1 MTNLTAPPATAPSQP
16 APPPILLADP
26 LAPSRTPI
34 LMVREQ
40 GQLVDLSKTIGTAKL
55 IRDGDE
61 LHILQADGQIVVIEQ
76 FFGGPA
82 NEFFIL
88 MPTGPLTTQSQFLK
102 AVEVDTTPRLGSFQ
116 VDLPSPAQEKAEDA
130 DKASEVS
137 DWQPTSKT
145 SFQSIHQEPV
155 LEKLSAPTHHTQ
167 LSASKQDDDL
177 GPQLTPP
184 LSTRSEN
191 IVVPQLSLSDLY
203 VQPNSTVTRA
213 SDLPVHSVQEA
224 SFRTSNSISV
234 SDSLALD
241 FGVDGTNSR
250 ALLFT
255 LDAAG
260 RPLGRSG
267 DPLDI
272 TCGGARVLFQ
282 SEFGPQG
289 QHILKGLKGDGT
301 LVLKVTL
308 DPSTPNAT
316 YSYEQFASLDHP
328 GSSAE
333 LLVSFRFIAKD
344 ADGDTLVS
352 YLDIR
357 VEDDPMPIEWN
368 LSATVSEA
376 GLAGGSDGNPG
387 QASASGDLPIT
398 AEQGPVAL
406 SWNAASPVEGF
417 SFHQEG
423 QTLLILQGNKVV
435 LSVTL
440 NSTTGSYNVT
450 QHSAI
455 NHGSAAEAV
464 FNLSFSATN
473 AQGQTT
479 EGKLLVSSLDDVPK
493 AFPLNQINFDE
504 SQLSTEPELSYSSQ
518 SLPHSAGADAAT
530 IRWQLPDDP
539 DGLIYIIEGQ
549 QLSVLQGNTVILTA
563 HFTGSKG
570 AYSVQQHNPLQHQHG
585 VDQQIINLPYLITD
599 GDGDTASGNF
609 MVSIKDDTP
618 EVGATVNLSLSD
630 DAFALSAPANA
641 QAEDTHAL
649 TGVLPISAGVDG
661 GQVSW
666 AQSALPPGFS
676 WDLSGEKLTL
686 FQSTTAIFTA
696 TLNSSSG
703 AYSVEQHAPLN
714 HAQGIE
720 QFQLQYIAS
729 DADGDAAPGQLQIT
743 IADSSPILGSAP
755 ETLSLSE
762 SALFQARM
770 NDEASITQDGDLNIQ
785 WGADTQTAT
794 SLTFSSSMSG
804 SLAPFTVNGAQV
816 YYAIEGTGNQLSA
829 KTQDG
834 TLVFRIKLD
843 PQASGN
849 YEVEFFTSIDHGA
862 ASDISLSFSAVATDG
877 DGDTVPLTFS
887 FSISDGK
894 SLASPDQFS
903 GKEDTPL
910 VLDLLGND
918 IPSSEGFTVR
928 IVLAPAKG
936 HLSQNPDNTFNY
948 TGHPNANGSDSF
960 SYYIEDADGERSDT
974 VTVSIELSP
983 ENDAPIFS
991 GVDQDAPVHLSVE
1004 DDGPETVFTA
1014 NASDA
1019 DGDPLHFFLEGSDKA
1034 RFNIDEQTGQVSWKE
1049 DVSFDAPTDTDGD
1062 NIYEVS
1068 VVARDPSGAEAVQ
1081 QFRIEV
1087 TEGTNTPVPPPA
1099 VFLHTREPGS
1109 YQVGWTFE
1117 EASYSSETTGHLQS
1131 SPWIES
1137 GDDGKANAANDGSSD
1152 IYIDAVTGTLILSD
1166 RSGSSSNGDD
1176 NLTSISKTFD
1186 LTGAQNAAIQLTYT
1200 AEFAA
1205 VDPTRVFYIEVT
1217 LADGSVHQIG
1227 EISSLQNHTQSQRIN
1242 LDLSDYISSATTI
1255 RLVAPAELTAADT
1268 LRIEDL
1274 TVSMTQPD
1282 TLEQQHF
1289 EASFQ
1294 LGDDDLAIAKSAKIE
1309 GMQDEIS
1316 GLTIKLFNAQSGDLL
1331 NFTDVDG
1338 VISQLEDNGNGT
1350 VILTFSGS
1358 IDSSTYQNLLNSI
1371 TFTTTSDSLE
1381 TRSLSVV
1388 VHTEDGNSNPS
1399 ITSIQVHPNPDDG
1412 VTDTRNHIDGTTGN
1426 DTLKSTDEDD
1436 VINGFEGNDQLTAGA
1451 GSDELTGGEGSDI
1464 FFFEQLDGA
1473 ADHITDFQ
1481 LKTSAGGDRDILDL
1495 SKLLDDY
1502 GEGGTSQYYNF
1513 TKQYVRIVENQ
1524 NGQYAV
1530 QVDLDAHDDDQTW
1543 ETVTTLEFQNADAVG
1558 ATLSVDVKGFMPEV
1572 ELPIEN
1578 AFPMS

>member
-1 MTNLTAPPATAPSQP
+1 MTNLTATPATAPSQS
-16 APPPILLADP
+16 APPPILLAEP
-26 LAPSRTPI
+26 LAPSQTPI

-61 LHILQADGQIVVIEQ
+61 LHILDGNGQIVVIEQ

-88 MPTGPLTTQSQFLK
+88 MPSGPLTTQSQFLK
-102 AVEVDTTPRLGSFQ
+102 VVEVETAPRLGSFQ
-116 VDLPSPAQEKAEDA
+116 VDLPSPAQKETEDA
-130 DKASEVS
+130 DKSSEETS
-137 DWQPTSKT
+137 WQPISKT
-145 SFQSIHQEPV
+145 SLQNVHHEPA
-155 LEKLSAPTHHTQ
+155 LEKLNSLTQSDQ
-167 LSASKQDDDL
+167 LSENTQDNY
-177 GPQLTPP
+177 QAAP
-184 LSTRSEN
+184 LVSALNTQSEN
-191 IVVPQLSLSDLY
+191 IIVPRLSVSDLY

-224 SFRTSNSISV
+224 SFRTSTSISV

-308 DPSTPNAT
+308 DPNTPNGA
-316 YSYEQFASLDHP
+316 YSYEQFAPLDHT
-328 GSSAE
+328 GSALD
-333 LLVSFRFIAKD
+333 LLMSFRFIAKD

-352 YLDIR
+352 HLDIR
-357 VEDDPMPIEWN
+357 VEDDPMPTEWN
-368 LSATVSEA
+368 LTATVSEA
-376 GLAGGSDGNPG
+376 GLPGGSEGDP
-387 QASASGDLPIT
+387 AEATASGVLPIN
-398 AEQGPVAL
+398 ASQGPVVL
-406 SWNAASPVEGF
+406 SWNTASPVEGF

-440 NSTTGSYNVT
+440 NSATGTYSVT

-455 NHGSAAEAV
+455 NHGADADAV

-473 AQGQTT
+473 TQGQTT
-479 EGKLLVSSLDDVPK
+479 EGKLLVSSLDDAPK
-493 AFPLNQINFDE
+493 AFPLNQISFDE
-504 SQLSTEPELSYSSQ
+504 SQLSTQTELSYSSEY
-518 SLPHSAGADAAT
+518 LPHSAGADTAT
-530 IRWQLPDDP
+530 ISWQLPDDP
-539 DGLIYIIEGQ
+539 EGLIYIIEGQ
-549 QLSVLQGNTVILTA
+549 QLSVLQGDTLILTA
-563 HFTGSKG
+563 QFTESKG
-570 AYSVQQHNPLQHQHG
+570 AYAVQQHNPLQHQNG
-585 VDQQIINLPYLITD
+585 VDQQTISLPYVITD
-599 GDGDTASGNF
+599 GDGDTAAGHF
-609 MVSIKDDTP
+609 QVSIKDDNP
-618 EVGATVNLSLSD
+618 EVGEPVHLNLSD
-630 DAFALSAPANA
+630 DALASTGAAHAL
-641 QAEDTHAL
+641 AEDTHAL
-649 TGVLPISAGVDG
+649 TGVLPISTGVDG

-666 AQSALPPGFS
+666 TQSALPSGFS
-676 WDLSGEKLTL
+676 WDLNGEKLTL
-686 FQSTTAIFTA
+686 FQNTTAIFTA

-703 AYSVEQHAPLN
+703 AYSVDQHAPLN
-714 HAQGIE
+714 HARGIE
-720 QFQLQYIAS
+720 QFQLHYVAS
-729 DADGDAAPGQLQIT
+729 DADGDSVNGQLQIT
-743 IADSSPILGSAP
+743 ITDSTPVLSSAP
-755 ETLSLSE
+755 EALSLSE
-762 SALFQARM
+762 NALFEARM
-770 NDEASITQDGDLNIQ
+770 NDKASIVQSGDLNIH
-785 WGADTQTAT
+785 WGADTQSAPT
-794 SLTFSSSMSG
+794 LTFSSSMSG

-816 YYAIEGTGNQLSA
+816 YYSIEGTGNQLSA

-834 TLVFRIKLD
+834 TLVFTIKLD
-843 PQASGN
+843 PTGSGN
-849 YEVEFFTSIDHGA
+849 YEVEFFTPIDHTS
-862 ASDISLSFSAVATDG
+862 ASEVSLPFSAVASDG
-877 DGDTVPLTFS
+877 DGDTIPLDFTFS
-887 FSISDGK
+887 ILDGK
-894 SLASPDQFS
+894 SSASPDQFS
-903 GKEDTPL
+903 GTEDTPL

-918 IPSSEGFTVR
+918 TLSSEGFTVR

-936 HLSQNPDNTFNY
+936 HLSQNPDNTFSY

-991 GVDQDAPVHLSVE
+991 GVGQDTPLHMNVE
-1004 DDGPETVFTA
+1004 DDGPDTVFTA

-1034 RFNIDEQTGQVSWKE
+1034 RFNIDEQTGQISWKE
-1049 DVSFDAPTDTDGD
+1049 DVSFEAPMDLDGD
-1062 NIYEVS
+1062 NIYEIT
-1068 VVARDPSGAEAVQ
+1068 VVAKDSSGAEAAQ

-1087 TEGTNTPVPPPA
+1087 SEGTSAPAAPPTI
-1099 VFLHTREPGS
+1099 FLHTREPGS
-1109 YQVGWTFE
+1109 YQVSWTFDE
-1117 EASYSSETTGHLQS
+1117 TSYSSELMGQIQS
-1131 SPWIES
+1131 TSWAES
-1137 GDDGKANAANDGSSD
+1137 GDDGEAKDASDGSSD
-1152 IYIDAVTGTLILSD
+1152 IYIDADTGELVLSD
-1166 RSGSSSNGDD
+1166 RSGSSSEGDD
-1176 NLTSISKTFD
+1176 NLACISKTFD
-1186 LTGAQNAAIQLTYT
+1186 LTGAQSASIQLTYA
-1200 AEFAA
+1200 AEFATNGPA
-1205 VDPTRVFYIEVT
+1205 KSFYIEAL

-1227 EISSLQNHTQSQRIN
+1227 EISSLISHTQSQTIN

-1255 RLVAPAELTAADT
+1255 RLVAPADLTAADT
-1268 LRIEDL
+1268 LRIEEL
-1274 TVSMTQPD
+1274 TVSIVQPEP
-1282 TLEQQHF
+1282 LEQQHF

-1294 LGDDDLAIAKSAKIE
+1294 LGDDDLAIAKSAKID
-1309 GMQDEIS
+1309 GVQDEIS
-1316 GLTIKLFNAQSGDLL
+1316 GLTLKLFNAQNGDHL
-1331 NFTDVDG
+1331 NFLDVDG
-1338 VISQLEDNGNGT
+1338 VQSQLEDNVSGVMT
-1350 VILTFSGS
+1350 LTFSG
-1358 IDSSTYQNLLNSI
+1358 ITDASTYQNLLNSI
-1371 TFTTTSDSLE
+1371 TFTTTSESLQA
-1381 TRSLSVV
+1381 RSLSVV
-1388 VHTEDGNSNPS
+1388 VHSEDGNSNPS

-1412 VTDTRNHIDGTTGN
+1412 STDARNQLDGTAG
-1426 DTLKSTDEDD
+1426 DDILKSTDEDD

-1513 TKQYVRIVENQ
+1513 TNQYVRIVENQ
-1524 NGQYAV
+1524 DGQYAV
-1530 QVDLDAHDDDQTW
+1530 QVDLDARDDDQTW
-1543 ETVTTLEFQNADAVG
+1543 ETVTTLDFQNADAVG
-1558 ATLSVDVKGFMPEV
+1558 ATLSVDVKGYMPEV
-1572 ELPIEN
+1572 ELPIEY